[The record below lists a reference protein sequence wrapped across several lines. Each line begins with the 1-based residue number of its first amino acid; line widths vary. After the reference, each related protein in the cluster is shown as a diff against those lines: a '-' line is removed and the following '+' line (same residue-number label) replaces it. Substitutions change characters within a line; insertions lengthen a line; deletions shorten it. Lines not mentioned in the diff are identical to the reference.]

1 MEVIFLKR
9 KFLVYCLVDIIRSEI
24 FYVGATYRTLRER
37 FGEHCKPSHNTNVY
51 QHIVQIGKNNVTIC
65 EIEEC
70 DCYDDLY
77 DREYFWTVYYNKF
90 FNLINLDIGKYH
102 GKTFFQKMSGKNSPR
117 YGKCHTEETK
127 SHPRSEEANKKLAF
141 TLTGKKHNAEWCQHI
156 KEGLNKLYSS
166 GYINANAKKVILVN
180 TGEIFDSIKFAEA
193 KYSKFGAHASHIIAC
208 CKGKRKSSGK
218 KDNQKLVWK
227 YYNFD

>member
-1 MEVIFLKR
+1 M
-9 KFLVYCLVDIIRSEI
+9 VYCLVDTVRSEI

-37 FGEHCKPSHNTNVY
+37 FNEHCKPSHNTNVY
-51 QHIVQIGKNNVTIC
+51 RHIVQVGKDNVNIC

-77 DREYFWTVYYNKF
+77 DREYFWTTYYNKF
-90 FNLINLDIGKYH
+90 FNLVNLDIGKYH

-127 SHPRSEEANKKLAF
+127 AKIRAWTLAHPNSKESIKKVANA
-141 TLTGKKHNAEWCQHI
+141 LTGKKHSVEWCQHI
-156 KEGLNKLYSS
+156 KEGLNKLYSG
-166 GYINANAKKVILVN
+166 GYVNANAKKVILIN
-180 TGEIFDSIKFAEA
+180 TGEVFDSSQLAEA
-193 KYSKFGAHASHIIAC
+193 KYSRFGAYASHIVAC

-218 KDNQKLVWK
+218 KDNQKLVWE